1 MSDPTDLVLVGGGGL
16 TVGGLI
22 VGLLKWLGSRNI
34 SALDKTLSELASAV
48 TELRK
53 EVRELR
59 EANIAQAKDIGS
71 LQKDNELLR
80 ERLDGLAGHWRQQ
93 FDEYRKLVHDRMEEA
108 TRAMISHG
116 EAMVSAAAAA
126 TKRGKK

>member
-48 TELRK
+48 T
-53 EVRELR
+53 ELR